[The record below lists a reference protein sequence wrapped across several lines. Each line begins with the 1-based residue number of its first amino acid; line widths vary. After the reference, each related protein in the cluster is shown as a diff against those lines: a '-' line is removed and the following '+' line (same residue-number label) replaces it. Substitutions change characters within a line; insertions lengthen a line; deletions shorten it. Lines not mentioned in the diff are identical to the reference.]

1 VPHARTLR
9 NARVQVQAMVTA
21 GFSIHQIRTY
31 LQQWACWW
39 QQTADFWKVEDL
51 LNWFIQMCWD
61 VVPAA
66 VAVGLLKKLTLW
78 NTASLTDHL
87 DVA

>member
-1 VPHARTLR
+1 
-9 NARVQVQAMVTA
+9 
-21 GFSIHQIRTY
+21 
-31 LQQWACWW
+31 
-39 QQTADFWKVEDL
+39 
-51 LNWFIQMCWD
+51 MCWD